1 MDSQKI
7 SAIQKKKRSNA
18 KALESDSST
27 QKWSLESDSPTQK
40 CFCIVTISVIHLIQ
54 KQNLSFI
61 QNHFCQ
67 NTYIFSLS
75 FPLIYFPSQIFTN
88 LLGIQK
94 QNLSF
99 NLEYCM
105 GGAILG
111 RLKAVET
118 EDQVTR
124 KQTATDCN
132 RLQHTS
138 EDQKTR
144 TQKMLAH
151 AKVEPQMLTFK
162 FVNIWEGK

>member
-1 MDSQKI
+1 MNSQKT

-18 KALESDSST
+18 KA
-27 QKWSLESDSPTQK
+27 LESDSPTQK

-99 NLEYCM
+99 NLEYFM
-105 GGAILG
+105 KGAILG

-118 EDQVTR
+118 EDADTEDASTCESGTTNAHFQVR
-124 KQTATDCN
+124 EYLGGEINEGERQGKYKQG
-132 RLQHTS
+132 
-138 EDQKTR
+138 
-144 TQKMLAH
+144 
-151 AKVEPQMLTFK
+151 KV
-162 FVNIWEGK
+162 